1 MSSNVAPTEHARGH
15 FTSCMVTLKVS
26 FESIFHVHMTIFVLE
41 NWKPKRSLLDIRSS
55 LTERKLKVAL
65 LEELKM
71 GGVADS
77 PIVCRDLPANAE
89 DYVPIP
95 LGTRFRRWVNVP
107 ASRSS
112 QGACGRFL
120 DCTTNG
126 ARYVHACELR
136 QERQQ
141 RGPRGLRGLA
151 AGRGPDTRSC
161 AAAGSGGTDG
171 ESRRSA

>member
-112 QGACGRFL
+112 QGCVWTLFGLHDERRALCACVRASPRAPA
-120 DCTTNG
+120 
-126 ARYVHACELR
+126 ARAAWAAR
-136 QERQQ
+136 
-141 RGPRGLRGLA
+141 PRGRA
-151 AGRGPDTRSC
+151 RT
-161 AAAGSGGTDG
+161 
-171 ESRRSA
+171 

>member
-1 MSSNVAPTEHARGH
+1 VSSNVAPTEHARGH

-41 NWKPKRSLLDIRSS
+41 YWKPKRSLLDIRSS

-95 LGTRFRRWVNVP
+95 LG
-107 ASRSS
+107 
-112 QGACGRFL
+112 
-120 DCTTNG
+120 